1 MKKYFITGVSGGLGL
16 ELMKQL
22 VARGDFVY
30 GVSRNYIPEDQVL
43 AENRN
48 KWIWNSCDV
57 TLDDEIKETL
67 IHQESIDFLPDVVIL
82 NAGAISRDDNEFLM
96 DKYQELFE
104 VNCFG
109 ALKWVEE
116 YLKEFKKVNNG
127 HFVYISS
134 LANFYPFPI
143 RANYS
148 ATKAYTSMVFE
159 CLKKNYALSGIDF
172 SVFYPGLI
180 ETEMSSAAPVPGFF
194 KISVAKAARKILDTL
209 PKGSRSV
216 RFPLRS
222 IFLEWMLA
230 TIPNRFLL
238 NLLDKK
244 YPSQREDKASGP

>member
-22 VARGDFVY
+22 VARGEFVY
-30 GVSRNYIPEDQVL
+30 GVSRKKIIEDPVL
-43 AENRN
+43 SASKD
-48 KWIWNSCDV
+48 KWVWRHCDV
-57 TLDDEIKETL
+57 TQSDEIQNTIE
-67 IHQESIDFLPDVVIL
+67 HQQSINFSPDVVIL
-82 NAGAISRDDNEFLM
+82 NAGAITRDDEEFLL
-96 DKYQELFE
+96 DKYQELFQ

-109 ALKWVEE
+109 ALKWIEE

-134 LANFYPFPI
+134 LASFYPFPI

-159 CLKKNYALSGIDF
+159 CLKKKYSLTGMEF

-180 ETEMSSAAPVPGFF
+180 ETEMSSTAPVPDFF
-194 KISVAKAARKILDTL
+194 KFPVAKAARKILDTL

-238 NLLDKK
+238 SLLNEK
-244 YPSQREDKASGP
+244 YPSKSKNNLSEQ